1 MKVNPQSLLRASAYI
16 ASLLYAV
23 HQGTLLA
30 FITSLSVYFAS
41 KILAT
46 ATLPKGAFLD
56 TEQGDILHCFGG
68 LQRWLDGGTLHG
80 WRPRNVTLKSRY
92 VVRIVLK

>member
-1 MKVNPQSLLRASAYI
+1 M
-16 ASLLYAV
+16 
-23 HQGTLLA
+23 
-30 FITSLSVYFAS
+30 YFTS

-46 ATLPKGAFLD
+46 ATLPKGAFID
-56 TEQGDILHCFGG
+56 TEQGDILRYFGG